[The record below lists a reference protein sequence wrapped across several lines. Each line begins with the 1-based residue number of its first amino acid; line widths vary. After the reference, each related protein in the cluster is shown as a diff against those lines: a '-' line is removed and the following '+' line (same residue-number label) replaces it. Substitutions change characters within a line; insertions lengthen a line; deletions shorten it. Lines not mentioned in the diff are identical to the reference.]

1 MDGIAHGMRSVL
13 PVLAERCEIRV
24 GELVAS
30 DGSQA
35 YIDHLREACAGAD
48 LIHVEHNH
56 GYFRHGRT
64 KNIFSSVFRDI
75 KVPVVLSVNEV
86 PEPTRIGWPSRSA
99 IRRFIV
105 AKQMRSTLRHT
116 QAIYTYSAY
125 QAHSLATLGA
135 PAASIINYPHYVPKP
150 IDSDDLDG
158 NNWRQRNGIPSD
170 ARVMLVFGFISRRKR
185 LELAIQALAKMP
197 KDTMLIIG
205 GSPVFESDRLYFES
219 TMEMAESL
227 GLNDRIIVTGY
238 LRDFD
243 LASVMNAADLV
254 LFPPSDAYSS
264 GSLARAISFLRPIL
278 AASTSTVRE
287 IVQTDPCMATFE
299 PDNADDL
306 ARKADEL
313 LDSAELRSQLSDACA
328 RYSVRYSIEARAD
341 HYVETYRKLAG
352 NSVVSGNGLNVLSYL

>member
-1 MDGIAHGMRSVL
+1 L
-13 PVLAERCEIRV
+13 
-24 GELVAS
+24 
-30 DGSQA
+30 GS
-35 YIDHLREACAGAD
+35 
-48 LIHVEHNH
+48 
-56 GYFRHGRT
+56 
-64 KNIFSSVFRDI
+64 
-75 KVPVVLSVNEV
+75 
-86 PEPTRIGWPSRSA
+86 
-99 IRRFIV
+99 
-105 AKQMRSTLRHT
+105 
-116 QAIYTYSAY
+116 
-125 QAHSLATLGA
+125 LGA
-135 PAASIINYPHYVPKP
+135 PAASIINYPHYVPSP
-150 IDSDDLDG
+150 IDSNDKDG
-158 NNWRQRNGIPSD
+158 SNWRQQNGISSD

-197 KDTMLIIG
+197 KNTMLIIG

-227 GLNDRIIVTGY
+227 GLKDRIIVTGY
-238 LRDFD
+238 LHDSD